1 MQTDHC
7 IGTYI
12 HGLLDNAPVIE
23 YILREKA
30 TDNRPSQS
38 LADFKDE
45 QYNKLADHVRKH
57 LDMKQIY
64 QILTD
69 HD

>member
-12 HGLLDNAPVIE
+12 HGFLDNAPVIE